1 MKSLVLLFTALVGT
15 CSVLAQSAS
24 LTFQGQL
31 GDSGRPASGNYDFVF
46 RLFDAAANGS
56 EVALSF
62 AAPNVVVTNGYFTA
76 QVDFGANA
84 FAGGAR
90 WVQVEVRT
98 NGSVAAFSPL
108 LPRQALGAVPYALY
122 ALNGSP
128 GPQGSAGPQGPQGA
142 LGPAGATGPQG
153 SQGLLGLTGA
163 AGPAGVVGP
172 QGPKGLVF
180 RGAWNPATSYVLD
193 DAVASGGSAWLAKRG
208 NSNITPIEGADWT
221 LLSQKGDAGTAGP
234 AGPQGLQ
241 GVLGATG
248 LTGATGPQGIQG
260 GQGLTGATG
269 PQGPAGGVDMTLATN
284 FALLNVPDTSIP
296 ATATATVTA
305 GFITGITVTG
315 AGNGYTLPPT
325 ISITDATGTGA
336 VLAPLIAGGRVIG
349 ATVANAGSGYT
360 SPTVQI
366 AVPPPHRKQ
375 VLLGD
380 NDFFGNNHFRGQF
393 TGNATGLTNFT
404 GLESRFV
411 QLETL
416 VEQAIFS
423 SELAKANLTASTSSG
438 TFSEFLTDQDG
449 FYNSLSTN
457 TLFLAGGDFYAN
469 GVNRVF
475 SGGALQINQVFTGT
489 QQINAPLRFV
499 RFTFLSN
506 VAYNS
511 SATSTLE
518 LTVNYGDGTQATTNL
533 AISFGA
539 YSQGQSQTRYIPS
552 SKPATTVTSIGWRLT
567 HGFSGTVEVEI
578 WDNSERMIVGSVPAG
593 FLQPGHEVKLIPA
606 FRTKE
611 DGGAVASSLTGA
623 WGELALLN
631 GQWVVLPGA
640 VSSTNSQVEIRYT
653 SPTSVSTTSFTKPTG
668 FVLMKRPL

>member
-46 RLFDAAANGS
+46 RLFNAAANGS

-128 GPQGSAGPQGPQGA
+128 GPQGPAGPQGPQGT
-142 LGPAGATGPQG
+142 LGPTGATGPQG

-221 LLSQKGDAGTAGP
+221 LLSKKGDAGTAGP

-284 FALLNVPDTSIP
+284 FALLNVPDTSTQ
-296 ATATATVTA
+296 ATAVAIMNG
-305 GFITGITVTG
+305 GFITGVTVTG
-315 AGNGYTLPPT
+315 QGNGYTAPPT
-325 ISITDATGTGA
+325 ITITDPAGSGA
-336 VLAPLIAGGRVIG
+336 VLNPIISNSKLIGITVSNPGTGYTAPLLSVSA
-349 ATVANAGSGYT
+349 
-360 SPTVQI
+360 
-366 AVPPPHRKQ
+366 PPPFRRQ
-375 VLLGD
+375 IFAGD
-380 NDFFGNNHFRGQF
+380 NAF
-393 TGNATGLTNFT
+393 TGNNTFSGDGSGLTNLGT
-404 GLESRFV
+404 VLYLTNRLTKFV
-411 QLETL
+411 W
-416 VEQAIFS
+416 
-423 SELAKANLTASTSSG
+423 
-438 TFSEFLTDQDG
+438 
-449 FYNSLSTN
+449 
-457 TLFLAGGDFYAN
+457 AGGGPVSVSETVLGLMPGD
-469 GVNRVF
+469 VIERVII
-475 SGGALQINQVFTGT
+475 GYGDNHG
-489 QQINAPLRFV
+489 
-499 RFTFLSN
+499 N
-506 VAYNS
+506 VAVSGNLSRDGGPVLASFSTTPAQIALNQTLNVTPNFMVDGSGFAITWSASVTDGSGNLLAFPNS
-511 SATSTLE
+511 P
-518 LTVNYGDGTQATTNL
+518 YDGT
-533 AISFGA
+533 G
-539 YSQGQSQTRYIPS
+539 GGP
-552 SKPATTVTSIGWRLT
+552 PV
-567 HGFSGTVEVEI
+567 
-578 WDNSERMIVGSVPAG
+578 
-593 FLQPGHEVKLIPA
+593 LI
-606 FRTKE
+606 
-611 DGGAVASSLTGA
+611 
-623 WGELALLN
+623 
-631 GQWVVLPGA
+631 
-640 VSSTNSQVEIRYT
+640 I
-653 SPTSVSTTSFTKPTG
+653 
-668 FVLMKRPL
+668 KRRILK

>member
-1 MKSLVLLFTALVGT
+1 MKSLVLFFTALVGT

-128 GPQGSAGPQGPQGA
+128 GPQGPQGT

-241 GVLGATG
+241 GVTG
-248 LTGATGPQGIQG
+248 LAGAAGSQGPQGIQG
-260 GQGLTGATG
+260 PVGLTG
-269 PQGPAGGVDMTLATN
+269 PQGAAGVADAQTLSNLAR
-284 FALLNVPDTSIP
+284 LDVPDTATQ
-296 ATATATVTA
+296 ATAAAIVTA
-305 GFITGITVTG
+305 GFITGVTVTG
-315 AGNGYTLPPT
+315 QGNGYTTQPT
-325 ISITDATGTGA
+325 ITITDPAGSGA
-336 VLAPLIAGGRVIG
+336 VLNPIISNSKLIGI
-349 ATVANAGSGYT
+349 TVSSPGSGYVNPQVIIGQP
-360 SPTVQI
+360 SPYRIQTFST
-366 AVPPPHRKQ
+366 
-375 VLLGD
+375 D
-380 NDFFGNNHFRGQF
+380 NNF
-393 TGNATGLTNFT
+393 TGNNVFNGKFIGDGSLITNSVTRFVT
-404 GLESRFV
+404 NTHFYVSTRASGQQLEDEVVSRFDDAGGV
-411 QLETL
+411 PTGN
-416 VEQAIFS
+416 S
-423 SELAKANLTASTSSG
+423 SSRHRGLIRFPAFPCTIK
-438 TFSEFLTDQDG
+438 
-449 FYNSLSTN
+449 SLSVRDVITAALPASGGRLRISIHKADADGVSVLVTHRFSN
-457 TLFLAGGDFYAN
+457 LGAPGGEVTVDDVAVAPTGPYDQIKQYSIEHIVKKDSVYYIEITQEQFNLVGRPEIWIGDF
-469 GVNRVF
+469 
-475 SGGALQINQVFTGT
+475 
-489 QQINAPLRFV
+489 
-499 RFTFLSN
+499 
-506 VAYNS
+506 
-511 SATSTLE
+511 
-518 LTVNYGDGTQATTNL
+518 
-533 AISFGA
+533 
-539 YSQGQSQTRYIPS
+539 
-552 SKPATTVTSIGWRLT
+552 
-567 HGFSGTVEVEI
+567 
-578 WDNSERMIVGSVPAG
+578 
-593 FLQPGHEVKLIPA
+593 KLIIA
-606 FRTKE
+606 
-611 DGGAVASSLTGA
+611 
-623 WGELALLN
+623 
-631 GQWVVLPGA
+631 
-640 VSSTNSQVEIRYT
+640 Y
-653 SPTSVSTTSFTKPTG
+653 
-668 FVLMKRPL
+668 

>member
-46 RLFDAAANGS
+46 RLFNAAANGS

-76 QVDFGANA
+76 QVDFGASA

-128 GPQGSAGPQGPQGA
+128 GPQGPAGPQGPQGT
-142 LGPAGATGPQG
+142 LGPTGATGPQG

-221 LLSQKGDAGTAGP
+221 LLSKKGDAGTAGP

-284 FALLNVPDTSIP
+284 FALLNVPDTSTQ
-296 ATATATVTA
+296 ATAVAIMNG
-305 GFITGITVTG
+305 GFITGVTVTG
-315 AGNGYTLPPT
+315 QGNGYTAPPT
-325 ISITDATGTGA
+325 ITITDPAGSGA
-336 VLAPLIAGGRVIG
+336 VLNPIISNSKLIGITISNPGTGYTAPLLSVSA
-349 ATVANAGSGYT
+349 
-360 SPTVQI
+360 
-366 AVPPPHRKQ
+366 PPPFRRQ
-375 VLLGD
+375 IFAGD
-380 NDFFGNNHFRGQF
+380 NAF
-393 TGNATGLTNFT
+393 TGNNTFSGDGSGLTNLGSVIYITNRLTKSVTTQQYYVSESVPGLMPGDVIVRVLFSYLDSNTIGGIFGKIQRDGDGFVVASFRSSGPEIT
-404 GLESRFV
+404 GVAWTSLEVSTDF
-411 QLETL
+411 L
-416 VEQAIFS
+416 IDGSGF
-423 SELAKANLTASTSSG
+423 NLTWDAYITRSDGEPIGFAGEGNYSG
-438 TFSEFLTDQDG
+438 IA
-449 FYNSLSTN
+449 
-457 TLFLAGGDFYAN
+457 AGGP
-469 GVNRVF
+469 VLVVRRR
-475 SGGALQINQVFTGT
+475 I
-489 QQINAPLRFV
+489 LR
-499 RFTFLSN
+499 
-506 VAYNS
+506 
-511 SATSTLE
+511 
-518 LTVNYGDGTQATTNL
+518 
-533 AISFGA
+533 
-539 YSQGQSQTRYIPS
+539 
-552 SKPATTVTSIGWRLT
+552 
-567 HGFSGTVEVEI
+567 
-578 WDNSERMIVGSVPAG
+578 
-593 FLQPGHEVKLIPA
+593 
-606 FRTKE
+606 
-611 DGGAVASSLTGA
+611 
-623 WGELALLN
+623 
-631 GQWVVLPGA
+631 
-640 VSSTNSQVEIRYT
+640 
-653 SPTSVSTTSFTKPTG
+653 
-668 FVLMKRPL
+668 